1 MPLLR
6 HRVWLPRRED
16 ATQGPASEMDRQ
28 RQPLAQPCKAIS
40 AGLGS
45 CRATAFINRRR
56 GGRGWAKKL
65 RLALW
70 RGVANGTALL
80 PATAAP
86 TILRAELAAWKG
98 LRALSVCEMAAWER
112 AWGTQNAQ
120 AAGSRRRS
128 PRSVL
133 RCVGLG
139 LRLFHRDRTRAAGQ
153 TNGQDILTT
162 NSAVGIFGTYDFQ
175 RRNGHFYQAYRD
187 ASNYAVGVYMAG
199 AGYSYSETL
208 AAGTY
213 YSLRHSSNWD
223 SGFAYH
229 IKWWTKGWTDATDD
243 SWPVSHP

>member
-45 CRATAFINRRR
+45 CRATAFFNRRR
-56 GGRGWAKKL
+56 GGRGRAKKL

-133 RCVGLG
+133 RCVGL
-139 LRLFHRDRTRAAGQ
+139 RLFHRDRTRAAGQ
-153 TNGQDILTT
+153 TNGQDIL
-162 NSAVGIFGTYDFQ
+162 G
-175 RRNGHFYQAYRD
+175 
-187 ASNYAVGVYMAG
+187 
-199 AGYSYSETL
+199 
-208 AAGTY
+208 
-213 YSLRHSSNWD
+213 
-223 SGFAYH
+223 
-229 IKWWTKGWTDATDD
+229 
-243 SWPVSHP
+243 PVFS